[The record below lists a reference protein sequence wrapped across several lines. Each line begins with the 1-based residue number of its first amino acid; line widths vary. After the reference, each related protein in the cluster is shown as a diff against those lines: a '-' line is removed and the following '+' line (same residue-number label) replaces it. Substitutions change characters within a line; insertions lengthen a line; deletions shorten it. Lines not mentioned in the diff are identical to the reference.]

1 MGQPWFHSLVA
12 ILMSSIL
19 FDPFN
24 DFEIE
29 GYLRNVRK
37 DKDEAKIKHFEH
49 DLFRANLESALAYL
63 ATKKVLVY
71 ADFLVVHRILF
82 SDYYPWA
89 GKDRS
94 ETMPDRAVVKGDV
107 LFCHPQDS
115 RRAVESGLR
124 IGQDKTIMARKPGE
138 VMGLFAY
145 GHPFLDGN
153 GRTMLLVHLEL
164 SYRAGFSISWADTS
178 KADYLGALSREID
191 KPGHGILD
199 AYLLRFKCPRLERDK
214 WGTNILSLKGL
225 DGFDE
230 GSKIDGNLTDKD
242 VQERYRQFEKH
253 RGYGPT
259 AIPNSERDDLEPDA
273 R

>member
-1 MGQPWFHSLVA
+1 M
-12 ILMSSIL
+12 

-24 DFEIE
+24 DFEIA

-37 DKDEAKIKHFEH
+37 DKDETKIKHFEH
-49 DLFRANLESALAYL
+49 DLFRANLDSALAYL
-63 ATKKVLVY
+63 ATKKFLAY
-71 ADFLVVHRILF
+71 PDFLEVHRILF

-94 ETMPDRAVVKGDV
+94 VTMPDRAVVKGDV
-107 LFCHPQDS
+107 LFCHPQDA

-124 IGQDKTIMARKPGE
+124 LGQDRSVMAQNPGE

-178 KADYLGALSREID
+178 KAEYLGALSREIE
-191 KPGHGILD
+191 KPGCSILD
-199 AYLLRFKCPRLERDK
+199 AYILQFKCPRLERDE
-214 WGTNILSLKGL
+214 WGKNILSMKGL
-225 DGFDE
+225 DGLDE
-230 GSKIDGNLTDKD
+230 GNQIDGDLNDKD
-242 VQERYRQFEKH
+242 VQERYRQFEKQ
-253 RGYGPT
+253 RGYAYQAVGVKPVCT
-259 AIPNSERDDLEPDA
+259 TCGANPCICDKGGSNPSGMGM
-273 R
+273 